1 MQSIFTIERR
11 RDFKSE
17 FAKFFRELRTSITT
31 TSGTVYTI
39 IAYLDRCIKFWPYRY
54 GATSIDD
61 YLKAI
66 NVDITNP
73 KCDTDLLL
81 TLELIINL
89 LYWAPHQD
97 AIDDKNSDFVI
108 SFVKNEVQTES
119 DRLIENATYMLE
131 QCCNMSIREEKDG
144 RYSKYHITK
153 RKTEVDS
160 VLDVVPELS
169 NLLLGYMD
177 VRNANDLKYKEKVLL
192 AIYGELEPRRKEI
205 KAWSCSA
212 VSEEYFA
219 DMNKFGIRHNT
230 EKQIKLTPKKKLI
243 VYDKLFD
250 MGLYVFHTEKVKQHK
265 DELAALR
272 TAKDK
277 QMPGNSIKHNAFE

>member
-11 RDFKSE
+11 SDFRTE
-17 FAKFFRELRTSITT
+17 FAKFFGDLQTSITT
-31 TSGTVYTI
+31 TNGTVYKLFV
-39 IAYLDRCIKFWPYRY
+39 YLDRCIRFWPYRC

-97 AIDDKNSDFVI
+97 AIDDKNSDFNV
-108 SFVKNEVQTES
+108 SFVKNAVQTES
-119 DRLIENATYMLE
+119 DRLIENATYFLE
-131 QCCNMSIREEKDG
+131 QCCNMSIREEKEG
-144 RYSKYHITK
+144 RYSKYLITK
-153 RKTEVDS
+153 RKAEVDT

-177 VRNANDLKYKEKVLL
+177 IRNANDLKYKEKALL

-205 KAWSCSA
+205 KTWPCSA
-212 VSEEYFA
+212 VSEEFFA

-230 EKQIKLTPKKKLI
+230 EKQIKLTPKKKPI
-243 VYDKLFD
+243 VYDKLFE
-250 MGLYVFHTEKVKQHK
+250 MGLYVLHTEKVMKYK
-265 DELAALR
+265 DELATLR
-272 TAKDK
+272 IAKDK
-277 QMPGNSIKHNAFE
+277 